1 MRGEAIEGDDL
12 VLRNAASDLM
22 HEPFAE
28 DELESEFAGT
38 LAKFA
43 RDAQKDEIE
52 ALQAKAKALGMAG
65 LSSDEKTR
73 YVALLTARG
82 NNNSS
87 PGSQG

>member
-1 MRGEAIEGDDL
+1 
-12 VLRNAASDLM
+12 M

-43 RDAQKDEIE
+43 RDAQKDEIQ
-52 ALQAKAKALGMAG
+52 ALTAKVQSLGMAG
-65 LSSDEKTR
+65 LSSEEKAR

-82 NNNSS
+82 AGAATGHSN
-87 PGSQG
+87 G